1 MPTSQNKIDAWS
13 SDFFTSQNLNVLKK
27 LCSLNVPKDNFKC
40 TNKEWTRWRWWR
52 QAHKKKI
59 DDCENFSDFIAFW
72 RGSKNCGRRDKG
84 NKIFK
89 SRVSKPACL
98 HSILTLGIK
107 SAHFSPAKNFFVIL
121 KRILR
126 QHQKNPFLLW
136 SQINPF

>member
-1 MPTSQNKIDAWS
+1 MPTSRNKFEAWS

-52 QAHKKKI
+52 QAHKKRLTTVRI
-59 DDCENFSDFIAFW
+59 FLILLLFG
-72 RGSKNCGRRDKG
+72 GSKNCGRRGKG
-84 NKIFK
+84 NKIFE

-107 SAHFSPAKNFFVIL
+107 SAHFSPAKIFFVIL